1 MVCFFESLLF
11 FMKTPRGLFYL
22 FVALLTVSLEAA
34 PKKLLVVTV
43 TTGFRHSVIPL
54 SENVLTQLAAQSGG
68 AFTLEFVRQP
78 AGEPKSPPKPRVGKD
93 GDKTPEFLA
102 AMAKWQEADKV
113 YQVARAAWM
122 PAVAEALRP
131 LAPANLKNYDGVIFA
146 STTGDLPLPD
156 KQGFL
161 DWIAAG
167 HAFVG
172 IHAATDT
179 FHGFPAF
186 IAMIGGEF
194 KTHGAQVSVS
204 VLNQDPTHAAVKHLP
219 ATWTVFDEIY
229 QFKNF
234 ERTQVRGL
242 LGMNQHPNDHTPGDY
257 PVAWAKKFGTGH
269 VFYTS
274 LGHRDDVWDPSA
286 LEKGKRSNEAFV
298 AHAFQQHVLGGMLWS
313 LGLAPGESTPQPIKL
328 N

>member
-1 MVCFFESLLF
+1 MKNPYVLLCAVVAFLACSLQ
-11 FMKTPRGLFYL
+11 
-22 FVALLTVSLEAA
+22 AA

-54 SENVLTQLAAQSGG
+54 SEKVLTQLAEQSGG
-68 AFTLEFVRQP
+68 AFTVEFVRQP
-78 AGEPKSPPKPRVGKD
+78 AGEPKSPPKPRAGKD

-102 AMAKWQEADKV
+102 AMAKWQEADKL

-122 PAVAEALRP
+122 PSVAEALKP

-156 KQGFL
+156 KQGLL
-161 DWIAAG
+161 DWIAEG

-194 KTHGAQVSVS
+194 KTHGPQVSVS
-204 VLNQDPTHAAVKHLP
+204 VLNQDSAHSAVKHLP
-219 ATWTVFDEIY
+219 AAWTVFDEIY

-234 ERTQVRGL
+234 ERSQVRGL
-242 LGMNQHPNDHTPGDY
+242 LGMNQHPNDHSPGDY
-257 PVAWAKKFGTGH
+257 PVSWAKKFGAGH

-274 LGHRDDVWDPSA
+274 LGHRDDVWDPAA
-286 LEKGKRSNEAFV
+286 LEKGKRANEAAV
-298 AHAFQQHVLGGMLWS
+298 AIAFQQHVLGGILWS
-313 LGLAPGESTPQPIKL
+313 LSLASGDSTPQPVKL